1 MWISSLPSSNSIGM
15 KRAMSASPVGRSVK
29 PTSMALTM
37 PNSILGSLIQTKVI
51 AYRLKKTIYRSN
63 GSVLK
68 MADIPIGSAVHR
80 ETCVSKFGADLDV
93 VLCSDLDNPW
103 IHLSIRATCV
113 RFVANHFG

>member
-1 MWISSLPSSNSIGM
+1 
-15 KRAMSASPVGRSVK
+15 
-29 PTSMALTM
+29 
-37 PNSILGSLIQTKVI
+37 
-51 AYRLKKTIYRSN
+51 
-63 GSVLK
+63 